1 MRDDQQVQ
9 TQQMQLLQRHQQQ
22 RSEVRIPN
30 SRANIYLVK
39 SGHIVRR
46 NPMDAGPTMV
56 LQRQVS
62 TVAMAQ
68 KMDSDMASIVP
79 LR

>member
-1 MRDDQQVQ
+1 MSDDQQVQ
-9 TQQMQLLQRHQQQ
+9 AHQMQLRQRLHQQ

-30 SRANIYLVK
+30 SRANIFLVK
-39 SGHIVRR
+39 RAHIVRR

-62 TVAMAQ
+62 TLAAAQ
-68 KMDSDMASIVP
+68 SMDSNIASIVP

>member
-1 MRDDQQVQ
+1 MSDDQQVQ
-9 TQQMQLLQRHQQQ
+9 AHQMQLRQRLPKQ
-22 RSEVRIPN
+22 RFEVRIPN

-39 SGHIVRR
+39 SAHVIRR

-56 LQRQVS
+56 LQCQVS
-62 TVAMAQ
+62 TMTAAQ
-68 KMDSDMASIVP
+68 KMDSNVATIVP